1 MDGRPYKK
9 LWSPNPK
16 KVYHGD
22 CVRYFS
28 QRITPSLIARMTADA
43 MQPMPTVTKTFG
55 VDKILSRVAVRR
67 EREVREQLLECVAF
81 ATAEHVRI
89 IREASP
95 VVLALGTHPRV
106 GAASPIR
113 LLRGD
118 VIRMIIDAII

>member
-16 KVYHGD
+16 KVYHHD
-22 CVRYFS
+22 CIQYFS
-28 QRITPSLIARMTADA
+28 QHITPSLIARMTADA

-55 VDKILSRVAVRR
+55 VDAILSDVAKRR

-81 ATAEHVRI
+81 AKAEHVRI

-95 VVLALGTHPRV
+95 TVLALGTHPRV

-113 LLRGD
+113 LLDDLIIG
-118 VIRMIIDAII
+118 MIIDAIQ